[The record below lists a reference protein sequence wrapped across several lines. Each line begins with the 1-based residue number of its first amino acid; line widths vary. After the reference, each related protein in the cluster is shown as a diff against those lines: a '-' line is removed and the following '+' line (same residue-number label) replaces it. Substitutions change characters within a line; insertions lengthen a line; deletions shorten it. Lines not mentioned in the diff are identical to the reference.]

1 MPGSM
6 DPTQLEQSIGD
17 LTAAL
22 GDPTR
27 RAIYIAIRQSAE
39 SVTASHIAELFSLHP
54 NVARHH
60 LDRLAANGYL
70 EVSHRRPNGR
80 TGPGAGRPAKCY
92 RATAKQVEVHIPGRR
107 YDLLV
112 ELLVR
117 VLDRVSPHQ
126 VGAVAEEVGREYGAE
141 LAAAIG
147 APGEGGYAEA
157 VEAVAK
163 AMTGLGFAI
172 DADVAGERLLTTHCP
187 FGEVATGHPEVVCS
201 LDRGIVSG
209 LMGAHQQTCLPVVR
223 PHKDLADDCVT
234 EVPVFIRSGL
244 G

>member
-1 MPGSM
+1 M
-6 DPTQLEQSIGD
+6 DSAQLERSIGD

-27 RAIYIAIRQSAE
+27 RAIYITVRQSADP
-39 SVTASHIAELFSLHP
+39 VTANHVSELFSLHP

-60 LDRLAANGYL
+60 LDRLAADGYL
-70 EVSHRRPNGR
+70 EVTHKRPNGR
-80 TGPGAGRPAKCY
+80 SGPGAGRPAKCY
-92 RATAKQVEVHIPGRR
+92 QATAKQVELHIPGRR

-117 VLDRVSPHQ
+117 VLDRISPNS
-126 VGAVAEEVGREYGAE
+126 VGAVAEQVGREYGEE
-141 LAAAIG
+141 LATAIG
-147 APGEGGYAEA
+147 GPGDGGYAEA
-157 VEAVAK
+157 VEAVAR

-172 DADVAGERLLTTHCP
+172 DPDIAGERLLTTHCP

-201 LDRGIVSG
+201 LDRGIVAG
-209 LMGAHQQTCLPVVR
+209 LMGAHRQACSPVVR

-234 EVPVFIRSGL
+234 EVPVMIRSGL
-244 G
+244 A